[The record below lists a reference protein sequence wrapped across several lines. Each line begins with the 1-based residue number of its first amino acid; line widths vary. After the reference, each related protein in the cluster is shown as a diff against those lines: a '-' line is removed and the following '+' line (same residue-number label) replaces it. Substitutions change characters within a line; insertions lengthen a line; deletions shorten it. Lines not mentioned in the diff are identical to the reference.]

1 MKITLK
7 QLQVFTLTAKHNSI
21 SIAAN
26 LIPITQAA
34 ASMSLAQLESAL
46 KQPLFERE
54 GKKLILN
61 SAGNSI
67 LAKANAILDSVSE
80 IESSIAAK
88 QNIAGN
94 LHIGASTTIANNI
107 LPTIISVFSKRYPD
121 VSITLSA
128 LNTEQCI
135 NDLLHYQ
142 VDVALIEGITANPHI
157 EAKPWLSDCLSVF
170 CHPRHPLA
178 KKRSIKLSDLEEF
191 PWLMREETSGTRQ
204 VFEAALIK
212 QPINLGNIT
221 VINSSLAIKNII
233 KENPLSL
240 GCLSERVIA
249 NDVAQKKLVTLKI
262 KEWDLQRYFYHA
274 CHKEKIYSQVSE
286 LFLGQ
291 LFEKDK

>member
-7 QLQVFTLTAKHNSI
+7 QLQVFTLTAKHSSI
-21 SIAAN
+21 STAAK

-46 KQPLFERE
+46 NQKLFDRE
-54 GKKLILN
+54 GKKLTLN

-67 LAKANAILDSVSE
+67 LAKANAILDNVSE
-80 IESSIAAK
+80 IESSIATK
-88 QNIAGN
+88 QNISGN

-107 LPTIISVFSKRYPD
+107 LPKIISAFSKRYPD

-128 LNTEQCI
+128 LNTERCI

-142 VDVALIEGITANPHI
+142 VDISLIEGLTLNPHI
-157 EAKPWLSDCLSVF
+157 ETKPWLSDCLSVF
-170 CHPRHPLA
+170 CHPKHPLA
-178 KKRSIKLSDLEEF
+178 KKRNIKLTDLEQYA
-191 PWLMREETSGTRQ
+191 WLMREDTSGTRQ
-204 VFEAALIK
+204 VFEAALLK

-233 KENPLSL
+233 KENPLAL

-249 NDVAQKKLVTLKI
+249 NDIAQKKLVTLKI
-262 KEWDLQRYFYHA
+262 KEWDLQRYFCHA
-274 CHKEKIYSQVSE
+274 RHKEKIYSQVSK
-286 LFLGQ
+286 LFLEQ
-291 LFEKDK
+291 LFN